1 MRRNGHFKLDD
12 KRILVLG
19 TTGIDKRKA
28 LHNISNWYQDD
39 PPWEPAINFE
49 KDYLFNPAKKGLRRN
64 TFLDASL
71 ETQFNTWANA
81 WDVFAK
87 EKKLTKKGNRG
98 TRGMLLSMHG
108 VYLRGHY
115 GTRSVLLPTLIAK
128 QFKPDIII
136 TLIADAYNS
145 WWTTEAF
152 AEGDALLGRPT
163 LEDLV
168 IGRRQE
174 ILVGDLIALACRPDP
189 VRNVMLSASHPV
201 ECVAHCIDNP
211 DPRVVY
217 LSFPISEPRRMR
229 YTKEPKSDSGM
240 SEVSDFVRA
249 AFAHQHKHPDLVVEC
264 PLMID
269 ELPLRE
275 LIMTEGERVFDDGYY
290 SRYKTMKKL
299 ASDDTEEVPHVF
311 FPRDVYRWPL
321 GDMCDLRDCI
331 VPPTDKEQLAFP
343 VAQIVNAAGN
353 IYTDVT
359 LRDYRYVDQ
368 AECLA
373 VYNPV
378 FNSDREGISGSVQQE
393 IDHAIKSDR
402 RVFVYQDPARDKTN
416 AVGKQFGQPNATMRA
431 DPGKTRKFRAASPE
445 QLLEAISSYKRD

>member
-1 MRRNGHFKLDD
+1 MDD

-19 TTGIDKRKA
+19 TTGIDKQKA
-28 LHNISNWYQDD
+28 LHSITSGYQDG
-39 PPWEPAINFE
+39 PLWEPVNFE
-49 KDYLFNPAKKGLRRN
+49 KDYLFNPSKKGLRRN
-64 TFLDASL
+64 TFLDASI
-71 ETQFNTWANA
+71 ETQFNTWTES
-81 WDVFAK
+81 WGVFAK
-87 EKKLTKKGNRG
+87 ERKLSKRGSRG
-98 TRGMLLSMHG
+98 THGILLSMHG

-115 GTRSVLLPTLIAK
+115 GTRSVLLPSLIAK
-128 QFKPDIII
+128 QFQPDIII

-174 ILVGDLIALACRPDP
+174 ILVGDLIAMACRPRP
-189 VRNVMLSASHPV
+189 VRNLMLSASHPT
-201 ECVAHCIDNP
+201 ECVIHCIDHP

-229 YTKEPKSDSGM
+229 YRKEPKSDTGM
-240 SEVSDFVRA
+240 KEVSDFVRA
-249 AFAHQHKHPDLVVEC
+249 AFAHQKKHTDLVVEC

-275 LIMTEGERVFDDGYY
+275 LVMTGGEKVFDDEYY
-290 SRYKTMKKL
+290 SRCKTMKKL
-299 ASDDTEEVPHVF
+299 DPTEKEEVPHVY
-311 FPRDVYRWPL
+311 FPRDEYRWPL
-321 GDMCDLRDCI
+321 EGLCDLRDCI
-331 VPPTDKEQLAFP
+331 VPPTGKEQLAFP

-373 VYNPV
+373 VFNPV
-378 FNSDREGISGSVQQE
+378 FNSERDGISGSVQQE

-402 RVFVYQDPARDKTN
+402 RVFVYQDPERDRTG
-416 AVGKQFGQPNATMRA
+416 AVERQFGKPSATMRA